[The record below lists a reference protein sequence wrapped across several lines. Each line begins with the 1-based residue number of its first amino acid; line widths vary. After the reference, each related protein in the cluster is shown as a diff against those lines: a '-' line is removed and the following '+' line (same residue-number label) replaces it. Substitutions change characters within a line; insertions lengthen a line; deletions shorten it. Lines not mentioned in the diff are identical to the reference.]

1 MKKKID
7 FDKLKTISLY
17 ILAGCAILALVFV
30 GTLDKKDS
38 DTTLSISPNSSDFQV
53 STDQVSEMYVVADLS
68 SALNLASA
76 ESTAYNYVTTKSMY
90 DSGQASTGKIDKT
103 PVIDVG
109 HSGHIFPYTV
119 NPGDTMDSIAQKYG
133 LTTDQIR
140 WSNGLKN
147 KNISVGDTLYLVTGF
162 AGIVYKVKS
171 GDTFE
176 TIASKYG
183 STAEEIKIYNQLDDG
198 LKEGELIAIKNGTLP
213 EKERPEYV
221 PPVVTYTYSY
231 TSYGSVGSRQNM
243 TIVMEG
249 FGAYGGY
256 GWGQCTSWAWYN
268 RQDLPRNLGNAYSW
282 AANAAAAGFPVDH
295 NPQAGDVFQHGGG
308 WYGHVGYVESI
319 NGDGSIVVTEANYA
333 YHVGR
338 ITRATVDAGT
348 ARTFSYI
355 HRK

>member
-17 ILAGCAILALVFV
+17 ILASAMILALVFV
-30 GTLDKKDS
+30 GTIDKRNS
-38 DTTLSISPNSSDFQV
+38 ETTLSINPNSSDFQV

-76 ESTAYNYVTTKSMY
+76 ESTAYNYIATKSMY
-90 DSGQASTGKIDKT
+90 DSGQSSTGKIEKN

-109 HSGHIFPYTV
+109 HSGHISPYTV

-221 PPVVTYTYSY
+221 APVVVYTYT
-231 TSYGSVGSRQNM
+231 TSGGVASRINM
-243 TIVMEG
+243 EVVQYG
-249 FGAYGGY
+249 FGSYGGY
-256 GWGQCTSWAWYN
+256 GWGQCTSWAWFK

-282 AANAAAAGFPVDH
+282 ATNAANQGFPVDH
-295 NPQAGDVFQHGGG
+295 NPQPGDVFQYYISP
-308 WYGHVGYVESI
+308 WGHVGYVESV
-319 NGDGSIVVTEANYA
+319 NTDGSIVVTESNYNWN
-333 YHVGR
+333 VGR
-338 ITRATVDAGT
+338 ITRATVPAS
-348 ARTFSYI
+348 AAKNFNYI